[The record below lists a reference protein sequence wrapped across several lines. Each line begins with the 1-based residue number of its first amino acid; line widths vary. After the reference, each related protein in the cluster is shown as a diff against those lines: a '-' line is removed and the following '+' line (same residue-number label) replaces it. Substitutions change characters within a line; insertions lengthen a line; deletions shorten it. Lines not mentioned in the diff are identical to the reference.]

1 MGLFEPKE
9 NVLLLCLIF
18 LLQISNV
25 ISQCNGNGLLGTYYG
40 GENFSVV
47 LTTRLEAPDYNWGNI
62 GPGAPVPIAKGE
74 DINAKVEQHI
84 SAGCPQTTVQ
94 HTNTCSY
101 PRCRKYEVVPVI
113 CKQCYKNFCFSHR
126 FPQDHACEGV
136 TGGVASKAREQHK
149 KTSTSA
155 SSSASKAAHS
165 HNPTALKVRLMKMKM
180 QAKGDSK
187 IPADKR
193 FYLEVVFPLNSGVAP
208 KLMYFDPRWSI
219 GKVLDL
225 VAEAGNIVN
234 KNNVIQDK
242 NSKLHLIALKTGE
255 PLPNEKYLDTL
266 STDVLQSGDAVMLDT
281 LQALSP

>member
-1 MGLFEPKE
+1 MEFPTLGQHCSQEGCQQLDFLPFECAACKRIFCLAHSAYSSHNCTATSDARVPE
-9 NVLLLCLIF
+9 CPLC
-18 LLQISNV
+18 
-25 ISQCNGNGLLGTYYG
+25 
-40 GENFSVV
+40 
-47 LTTRLEAPDYNWGNI
+47 
-62 GPGAPVPIAKGE
+62 GAPVPIAKGD

-84 SAGCPQTTVQ
+84 SAGCPQTKVQ

-113 CKQCYKNFCFSHR
+113 CKQCYKNFCLSHR

-149 KTSTSA
+149 KPSSSS
-155 SSSASKAAHS
+155 SSSASKSAHS

-180 QAKGDSK
+180 QAKGDAK

-234 KNNVIQDK
+234 KNNVIQEK

-255 PLPNEKYLDTL
+255 PLPNEKHLDTL
-266 STDVLQSGDAVMLDT
+266 SADVLQSGDAVMLDT